1 MKVEAKLLDDMKAAM
16 KSGDKVAVET
26 LRMIRS
32 QIKNASIAKGK
43 DLSEED
49 VIDVL
54 SKEAKKRKES
64 LELFKQGGRED
75 LAEKEQQELN
85 IITSYLPAALS
96 EDEVL
101 GIIDKA
107 IAEVGAEGMQ
117 DMGKVMGKVMPE
129 VKGRVDG
136 KVVQELVKKK
146 LS

>member
-1 MKVEAKLLDDMKAAM
+1 
-16 KSGDKVAVET
+16 
-26 LRMIRS
+26 MIRS
-32 QIKNASIAKGK
+32 QLKNASIAQGK
-43 DLSEED
+43 ELSEEE

-85 IITSYLPAALS
+85 IITSYLPAVLS

-107 IAEVGAEGMQ
+107 ITEVGAEGMQ

-129 VKGRVDG
+129 VKGRADG
-136 KVVQELVKKK
+136 KAVQELVKKK

>member
-1 MKVEAKLLDDMKAAM
+1 MGVEAKLLDDMRAAM
-16 KSGDKVAVET
+16 KSGNKVALET
-26 LRMIRS
+26 SRMIRS
-32 QIKNASIAKGK
+32 QLKNASIAKGK

-75 LAEKEQQELN
+75 LAEKEQHELN

-107 IAEVGAEGMQ
+107 VAEVGAEGMQ

-129 VKGRVDG
+129 VKGRADG

>member
-32 QIKNASIAKGK
+32 QLKNASIAKGK

-54 SKEAKKRKES
+54 SNEAKKRKES
-64 LELFKQGGRED
+64 LELFKQGRRED

-96 EDEVL
+96 EDEVS

-107 IAEVGAEGMQ
+107 VVEVGAQGMQ

-129 VKGRVDG
+129 VKGRADG
-136 KVVQELVKKK
+136 KAVQELVKKK